1 MGEQQPTKTWKE
13 YFSENY
19 SYAVNGL
26 WNFGSE
32 TFRDAGLI
40 VSDLYSNIKKR
51 AELNLFYN
59 SFLLNYFR
67 GYFISC
73 GFNCNRQLGA
83 NY

>member
-1 MGEQQPTKTWKE
+1 MGEQQPTQTWKE

-40 VSDLYSNIKKR
+40 VSDLYSNTKKDIR
-51 AELNLFYN
+51 
-59 SFLLNYFR
+59 
-67 GYFISC
+67 I
-73 GFNCNRQLGA
+73 
-83 NY
+83 